1 MLRLFDPFGNL
12 GSELGSIAEDNS
24 KTFHEIEQANLVLAT
39 VCQQNSEAF
48 ESSNGGAS
56 SREKR
61 LAYSGYAATLT
72 SHMFV
77 PFLLTII

>member
-24 KTFHEIEQANLVLAT
+24 KTFQEIEQANLVLAT

-56 SREKR
+56 SREKTPG
-61 LAYSGYAATLT
+61 L
-72 SHMFV
+72 
-77 PFLLTII
+77 